1 MPFFEQ
7 TLCFPRPIAE
17 IFDFFSRPANWITVA
32 PPELH
37 LRLLQGPDRIH
48 KGATLALKG
57 RRWGLPQRV
66 LTEVT
71 AFEPNL
77 MIREEQRQGPLAK
90 WIHTQHFEERNPGT
104 RLREHV
110 DYEPP
115 GGLLGL
121 TVTAAY
127 LARDLETMFAY
138 RAGKLRELLGAEL
151 VNEQ

>member
-7 TLCFPRPIAE
+7 TLCFPQPIAE

-37 LRLLQGPDRIH
+37 LRLLQGPERIH
-48 KGATLALKG
+48 QGAILTFKG

-71 AFEPNL
+71 DFQANL
-77 MIREEQRQGPLAK
+77 IIREEQRQGPLAK

-110 DYEPP
+110 EYEPP
-115 GGLLGL
+115 RGLLGL
-121 TVTAAY
+121 TVPGAY

-151 VNEQ
+151 ENDK